1 MSNINLYNYVDSIKD
16 FPKKGILFRDISPLL
31 QDYNA
36 FSELRALFYNESV
49 KHKIDYVA
57 GLDARGFL
65 FSSLLSQDLK
75 VGSIMIR
82 KSNKL
87 PGDLHTL
94 DYDLEYGK
102 SSLSIQKSRDIKGK
116 KIILIDDLLATGGTL
131 KCAENLIHDNGGQVV
146 LSMVAIELLSLK
158 GRENLSSNLFSILQ
172 YD

>member
-1 MSNINLYNYVDSIKD
+1 MSNINLYNYVESIKD

-36 FSELRALFYNESV
+36 FSKLRNYFYNEAI

-87 PGDLHTL
+87 PGNLYTR
-94 DYDLEYGK
+94 DYELEYGL

-116 KIILIDDLLATGGTL
+116 NIILIDDLLATGGTL
-131 KCAENLIHDNGGQVV
+131 KCAENLINDNGGQVV
-146 LSMVAIELLSLK
+146 ISIVAIELLSLK
-158 GRENLSSNLFSILQ
+158 GRNKISSKLFSVLQ

>member
-1 MSNINLYNYVDSIKD
+1 M
-16 FPKKGILFRDISPLL
+16 L

-36 FSELRALFYNESV
+36 FSKLRNYFYNEAI

-87 PGDLHTL
+87 PGELYTRT
-94 DYDLEYGK
+94 YELEYGK
-102 SSLSIQKSRDIKGK
+102 SSLSIQRSRNIKGK
-116 KIILIDDLLATGGTL
+116 KIILVDDLLATGGTL
-131 KCAENLIHDNGGQVV
+131 KCAENLIHDNGGKVIT
-146 LSMVAIELLSLK
+146 SMVVIELLSLK
-158 GRENLSSNLFSILQ
+158 GKENLSSSLFSVLQ

>member
-1 MSNINLYNYVDSIKD
+1 
-16 FPKKGILFRDISPLL
+16 
-31 QDYNA
+31 
-36 FSELRALFYNESV
+36 
-49 KHKIDYVA
+49 
-57 GLDARGFL
+57 
-65 FSSLLSQDLK
+65 
-75 VGSIMIR
+75 MIR

-158 GRENLSSNLFSILQ
+158 GRQKLSSNLFSILQ